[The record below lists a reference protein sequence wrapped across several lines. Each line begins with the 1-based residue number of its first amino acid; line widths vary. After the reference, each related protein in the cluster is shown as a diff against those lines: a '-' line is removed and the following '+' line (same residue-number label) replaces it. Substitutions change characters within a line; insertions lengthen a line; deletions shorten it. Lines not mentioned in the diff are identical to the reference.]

1 MVNPVIKH
9 EAHFKLFMV
18 TLLVLSV
25 IVKNCQY
32 FKLNLTVGVKPMK
45 TPLFAGYLALMVN
58 LSILMVF
65 FIFIMLQKDVI
76 KKILNC
82 QKCVVISV

>member
-9 EAHFKLFMV
+9 AAHFKLFMV
-18 TLLVLSV
+18 TLLVPSV

-45 TPLFAGYLALMVN
+45 TPPFAGFLALMVSLN
-58 LSILMVF
+58 ILMVF

-76 KKILNC
+76 LKILTFL
-82 QKCVVISV
+82 KCEVISV